1 LGTVQFGSGKT
12 FRNFTSDLLTIT
24 GFTIFQVFNTTD
36 TNTLQLICLTRS
48 NTGSANNQLTVS
60 IQSGNIFF
68 QSPVSTNQYTG
79 STNTTLITAIYDGSL
94 TGNARF
100 KVRINGVDASPVV
113 TTGTWPT
120 DLINTY
126 GFIIG
131 SGGNSGIFNLLGNIG
146 AFKFY
151 NTPVDNLEITTVEN
165 ELMTKFGI

>member
-1 LGTVQFGSGKT
+1 
-12 FRNFTSDLLTIT
+12 
-24 GFTIFQVFNTTD
+24 
-36 TNTLQLICLTRS
+36 
-48 NTGSANNQLTVS
+48 VS

-68 QSPVSTNQYTG
+68 QSLVSTNQYTA

-151 NTPVDNLEITTVEN
+151 NTPVDDLEISTVEN